1 MKLNK
6 YLFQYKIMSCQEC
19 IIKVWE
25 KVSNDIKKLFDNEL
39 VQNDK
44 YLKAKI
50 KSYEGKTNTN
60 FRDDKMPKTGSRCF
74 CLSVILTNSVYRTAK
89 KYYHQVFLEECKY
102 IVIKKMLVHLLTTQK
117 FIMMIL
123 MSNFLMKNILMK

>member
-50 KSYEGKTNTN
+50 KSYEGKTNTT
-60 FRDDKMPKTGSRCF
+60 FQDDKMPKTGSRCIF
-74 CLSVILTNSVYRTAK
+74 Y
-89 KYYHQVFLEECKY
+89 Q
-102 IVIKKMLVHLLTTQK
+102 
-117 FIMMIL
+117 
-123 MSNFLMKNILMK
+123 